1 MILLFYC
8 FDYVVGPKE
17 TNWWAKWTMNVC
29 CWEELWKG
37 EAWAQRITLLCKP
50 YSSHAKPKEAMSWLA
65 SRDFLLID
73 AVRWQFKSRVDPSR
87 ASKPWSSR
95 VSFRFSQGI
104 KDSGIFPKCYKR
116 KNNISRAGHHTER
129 IENRGLKRQR
139 SSRGLEINS
148 PNISLICLVLFS
160 LIFHGFCPSHEWLV
174 YF

>member
-1 MILLFYC
+1 MYFKCGFTILWLWLYS
-8 FDYVVGPKE
+8 GPKQRH
-17 TNWWAKWTMNVC
+17 WWAKWTKKGC

-95 VSFRFSQGI
+95 VSFRFSQGN
-104 KDSGIFPKCYKR
+104 KDSKIFPLRYIR
-116 KNNISRAGHHTER
+116 KTSYLEQGERDHIER
-129 IENRGLKRQR
+129 IEIED
-139 SSRGLEINS
+139 SRGRDHQEAWR
-148 PNISLICLVLFS
+148 LILQLLV
-160 LIFHGFCPSHEWLV
+160 
-174 YF
+174 